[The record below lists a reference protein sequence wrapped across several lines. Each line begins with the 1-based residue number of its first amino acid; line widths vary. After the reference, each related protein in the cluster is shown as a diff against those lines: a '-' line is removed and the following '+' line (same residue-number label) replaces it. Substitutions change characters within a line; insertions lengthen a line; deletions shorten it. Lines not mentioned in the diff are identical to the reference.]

1 MRLLIVDDERPAR
14 MKLRHLLAQQDG
26 VAAVEEAADGI
37 EALDRIAS
45 FRPDALLLDIEM
57 PELSGIEL
65 AASLPEPAPLVVF
78 VTAYERYAAQ
88 AFDFD
93 AIDYLLKPYDGARLA
108 RALARL
114 KKRLETQPDGRAA
127 ALPSAPLEQ
136 LLVSERGV
144 TRVVRI
150 ADIQWIETADNYVV
164 LHTATGSPARRR
176 LRALPPPRR
185 RRRPVD
191 RAGGDP
197 GQGRR
202 RTAAAR
208 RRTRAVQP
216 PVPRR
221 RAGAVVR
228 LSPPAPPAA
237 ACRPGRPSPC
247 THPSRPSP
255 HSRRCRRS

>member
-14 MKLRHLLAQQDG
+14 AKLRHLLAQQDG

-108 RALARL
+108 RALSRL

-127 ALPSAPLEQ
+127 ALPPAPLEQ

-164 LHTATGSPARRR
+164 LHTAGGAPLLRQTLAGLVER
-176 LRALPPPRR
+176 LG
-185 RRRPVD
+185 
-191 RAGGDP
+191 AGFV
-197 GQGRR
+197 RCH
-202 RTAAAR
+202 
-208 RRTRAVQP
+208 
-216 PVPRR
+216 R
-221 RAGAVVR
+221 RAAVAVDWIERIVALDKGDGELLLRGGARVPCSRQYRADVMAR
-228 LSPPAPPAA
+228 L
-237 ACRPGRPSPC
+237 
-247 THPSRPSP
+247 
-255 HSRRCRRS
+255 